1 MSDLTAEDLAYRAR
15 ALAQAHPL
23 SSLARRYLDWAI
35 AGQRT
40 SQPLPEIGIW
50 AGAALLAGYCV
61 RRVEEDDLG
70 LEVADLTVGVEI
82 TVEQLDEAA
91 AEIAA
96 EVRTGWGDSEPTV
109 PLGHRDSSDEQR
121 LIQALDRIVA
131 SEVANRLD
139 HWRDSVDDAAW
150 RELEEYIT
158 WWLVKG
164 YAVRV
169 AETHAGA
176 TCP

>member
-1 MSDLTAEDLAYRAR
+1 MSDLSAEGLAYRAR

-23 SSLARRYLDWAI
+23 SSLAKRYLDWAI

-50 AGAALLAGYCV
+50 AGAALLVGYCV
-61 RRVEEDDLG
+61 RRVEEEDLG
-70 LEVADLTVGVEI
+70 LGLAQENDTEM
-82 TVEQLDEAA
+82 TVEQLDGAA
-91 AEIAA
+91 AQIAA
-96 EVRTGWGDSEPTV
+96 EVRTGWGDAEPTV
-109 PLGHRDSSDEQR
+109 TLGHRGNADEVR

-131 SEVANRLD
+131 TEVANRLD
-139 HWRDSVDDAAW
+139 HWRDSVDDSAW

-169 AETHAGA
+169 AEIEAGA
-176 TCP
+176 VCR

>member
-1 MSDLTAEDLAYRAR
+1 MSDLTAEALSYRAR

-23 SSLARRYLDWAI
+23 SGLAKRYLDWAI

-61 RRVEEDDLG
+61 RRVEEEDLG
-70 LEVADLTVGVEI
+70 LDSGHPSGRVDL

-91 AEIAA
+91 ALIAA
-96 EVRTGWGDSEPTV
+96 EVRTGWGEREPTV
-109 PLGHRDSSDEQR
+109 PLGHRDSADEER
-121 LIQALDRIVA
+121 LIKALDRIVA

-139 HWRDSVDDAAW
+139 HWRDSVDDGAF

-169 AETHAGA
+169 AETHAEA
-176 TCP
+176 ACP